1 MRVRC
6 FDCGRVMEY
15 QLEDWRCTC
24 GGAWEPILSQTF
36 EPNKIESQEKS
47 IWRYGEYLGLDIQKP
62 LVRMGV
68 GWTPLVPIQ
77 IADREIHLKLEYL
90 SPSGSFKDRG
100 VNAMVN
106 QLVHMGVKSVSEDSS
121 GNAGASLAAHAAR
134 FGIPAKIF
142 VPAYASQ
149 AKLQQIAVYGAEVI
163 PVPGPRSA
171 AQDAAQASIG
181 PGRAYASHAYN
192 PAYLAG
198 QVTAAWE
205 LWEQL
210 EGEAPDWI
218 ICPVAQG
225 GQFLG
230 YWFGF
235 SLLLKSG
242 LIDHLP
248 HLVVV
253 QSVRIAPIYHAWSQ
267 GLKNI
272 PAVEAVGPTVAE
284 GVAITK
290 PARGKR
296 LLQALLET
304 DGRVLAVEEEEILTA
319 QKELAH
325 WGYYIEP
332 TSALVFAG
340 FKRLKDEIKEG
351 DIVVLPLT
359 GNGLKGV
366 PKGMDDT
373 DKVADKT

>member
-6 FDCGRVMEY
+6 YDCGRETDFHL
-15 QLEDWRCTC
+15 QDWRCPC
-24 GGAWEPILSQTF
+24 GGAWEPILPPNF
-36 EPNKIESQEKS
+36 EAEKVKTRDRS
-47 IWRYGEYLGLDIQKP
+47 IWRYGVFLGLDIQTP
-62 LVRMGV
+62 LVRMGI
-68 GWTPLVPIQ
+68 GWTPLVSVQ
-77 IADREIHLKLEYL
+77 LLGRKIHFKLEYL

-106 QLVHMGVKSVSEDSS
+106 QLVHMGVGSVSEDSS

-142 VPAYASQ
+142 VPAYASP

-163 PVPGPRSA
+163 PIPGPRSA

-181 PGRAYASHAYN
+181 PGQAYASHAHN

-210 EGEAPDWI
+210 EGNVPDWI

-235 SLLLKSG
+235 SLLLRSG
-242 LIDHLP
+242 LIDHFP
-248 HLVVV
+248 HLVAV
-253 QSVRIAPIYHAWSQ
+253 QSANIAPIYRAWSQ
-267 GLKNI
+267 GRVDILEI
-272 PAVEAVGPTVAE
+272 EAAGPTVAE
-284 GVAITK
+284 GVAIAK
-290 PARGKR
+290 PVRGKR
-296 LLQALLET
+296 LLQVLRET
-304 DGRVLAVEEEEILTA
+304 DGMVVAVGEKEIINA
-319 QKELAH
+319 QNKLAH
-325 WGYYIEP
+325 RGYYIEP
-332 TSALVFAG
+332 TSALALAG
-340 FKRLKDEIKEG
+340 FKQLKDEIQE
-351 DIVVLPLT
+351 DEVVVLPLT

-366 PKGMDDT
+366 PILIDD
-373 DKVADKT
+373 